1 MGRLARMGETNH
13 PPRGT
18 QVSIP
23 KEYHEAFSTK
33 ANPVAPLISQ
43 FYQFGNNGVFPR
55 RNPAQYSDD
64 AFKRN
69 VIAYKAVG
77 MVARCGATI
86 PFEVWD
92 GDEKLD
98 EHPLIELLNRP
109 NPMQAK
115 GAFFESVI
123 AFLMLTGNTY
133 VHGAS
138 VGGPPLELWG
148 LRPDRMRILPAPQGI
163 RGFVY
168 DINGAKKTWDV
179 DQVTGK
185 SEILHVKFFN
195 PLDDWYG
202 MSPVEAAAWAVDA
215 HNLSGEWNQSLL
227 QNSGK
232 PAGALVYNPGDGM
245 PNTLNEKQRAN
256 LREELNAQTVGTKNA
271 GRALILDG
279 GLDWRQISMSA
290 VDMDWLNGKR
300 ESAREIALAFGVPP
314 MLLGIPGDNTYSNQ
328 SEARS
333 AFYDDTVLPVLQ
345 YLLDELNHWLCP
357 VYGPGIKIRA
367 NPESLPAYAAKR
379 QQRWQSV
386 QTADWLTINEKRE
399 ATGYTR
405 LETPDADAVMVNP
418 SMIPLGSEPETDETT
433 PERDEEENQ

>member
-1 MGRLARMGETNH
+1 MGKTNH
-13 PPRGT
+13 STSGA
-18 QVSIP
+18 QMISS
-23 KEYHEAFSTK
+23 EYKEAFSTK
-33 ANPVAPLISQ
+33 TNPVAPLVSR

-69 VIAYKAVG
+69 VIAYQSVG
-77 MVARCGATI
+77 KVSRCAATI
-86 PFEVWD
+86 PLEVWI
-92 GDEKLD
+92 GDEKQ
-98 EHPLIELLNRP
+98 EKHPLLDLLNRP
-109 NPMQAK
+109 NQMQAK
-115 GAFFESVI
+115 GAFFESVV

-133 VHGAS
+133 IHGLS

-148 LRPDRMRILPAPQGI
+148 LRPDRMRVLPSQFGVGGYA
-163 RGFVY
+163 Y
-168 DINGAKKTWDV
+168 DMNGQKKTWNV
-179 DQVTGK
+179 DPVTGA
-185 SEILHVKFFN
+185 SEVLHVKFFN

-232 PAGALVYNPGDGM
+232 PAGALVYNPGEGM
-245 PNTLNEKQRAN
+245 PNTLSEKQRDA
-256 LREELNAQTVGTKNA
+256 LREALNSQTAGTKNA

-300 ESAREIALAFGVPP
+300 EAAREIALAFGVPP

-328 SEARS
+328 KEARE

-345 YLLDELNHWLCP
+345 YLLDDVNNWLSP
-357 VYGPGIKIRA
+357 AYGEGVTIKA

-379 QQRWQSV
+379 QARWQSV

-399 ATGYTR
+399 ATGYSR
-405 LETPDADAVMVNP
+405 IETPDADAVMTNP
-418 SMIPLGSEPETDETT
+418 SLVPLGSEPDANE
-433 PERDEEENQ
+433 DEEGKEEEGELKK

>member
-1 MGRLARMGETNH
+1 MIDQSYR
-13 PPRGT
+13 
-18 QVSIP
+18 
-23 KEYHEAFSTK
+23 EAFSTK

-43 FYQFGNNGVFPR
+43 FYQTGNSGVFMR

-69 VIAYKAVG
+69 VIAYKSVG
-77 MVARCGATI
+77 MVARCGATV

-92 GDEKLD
+92 GDQKLD
-98 EHPLIELLNRP
+98 KHPLLDLLNRP
-109 NPMQAK
+109 NPTQAK

-133 VHGAS
+133 INGQG
-138 VGGPPLELWG
+138 VGGPPMELWG
-148 LRPDRMRILPAPQGI
+148 MRPDRMRILPSAQGI

-168 DINGAKKTWDV
+168 DINGQKKTWDV
-179 DQVTGK
+179 DPITGK

-202 MSPVEAAAWAVDA
+202 MSPVEAAAWAVDS

-232 PAGALVYNPGDGM
+232 PSGALVYTPGDGM
-245 PNTLNEKQRAN
+245 PNTLGEKQRDA
-256 LREELNAQTVGTKNA
+256 LREELNSQAVGTKNA
-271 GRALILDG
+271 GRTLILDG
-279 GLDWRQISMSA
+279 GLDWRQISMNA

-328 SEARS
+328 SEARQG
-333 AFYDDTVLPVLQ
+333 FYDDTVLPVLQ
-345 YLLDELNHWLCP
+345 YLIDEMNHWLCP
-357 VYGPGIKIRA
+357 IYGENIKIKA
-367 NPESLPAYAAKR
+367 NPESLPAYSSKR
-379 QQRWQSV
+379 KERWDAV
-386 QTADWLTINEKRE
+386 KTADWLTINEKRE

-405 LETPDADAVMVNP
+405 IETPDADAVMVNP
-418 SMIPLGSEPETDETT
+418 SLVPLGSEPEMDETT
-433 PERDEEENQ
+433 EPEKENEE